1 MDSVRSYLLSIVAV
15 CACAAVAGV
24 FVHTE
29 RMARTLRL
37 ISGVLILLV
46 VLQPMTKV
54 DLEDIAEK
62 LSGDSLS
69 AEEIEFDAREQLAL
83 QVKKSTEDYIEQYAS
98 LQGALLQ
105 AEVEVS
111 GDTVPT
117 PTKITLTGSVT
128 LEQLSTLSDYIES
141 ALGIGKNAQIWRIY
155 EVGS

>member
-1 MDSVRSYLLSIVAV
+1 MESVRSYLLSIVAV
-15 CACAAVAGV
+15 CICAAVAGV
-24 FVHTE
+24 FVRTE
-29 RMARTLRL
+29 MMGRTLRL

-46 VLQPMTKV
+46 VLQPLTKV
-54 DLEDIAEK
+54 DLEKIAEK
-62 LSGDSLS
+62 LRSGEVS
-69 AEEIEFDAREQLAL
+69 AENLEFDAQEQLAL
-83 QVKKSTEDYIEQYAS
+83 QVKKSTEDYIEEYAS
-98 LQGALLQ
+98 AQGALLQ

-128 LEQLSTLSDYIES
+128 LEQLSALSDYIET

>member
-1 MDSVRSYLLSIVAV
+1 MESVRSYLLSIVAV
-15 CACAAVAGV
+15 CICAAVAGV
-24 FVHTE
+24 FVRTE
-29 RMARTLRL
+29 MMGRTLRL

-46 VLQPMTKV
+46 VLQPLAKV
-54 DLEDIAEK
+54 DLEKIAEK
-62 LSGDSLS
+62 LRIGEVS
-69 AEEIEFDAREQLAL
+69 AESLEFDAQEQLAL
-83 QVKKSTEDYIEQYAS
+83 QVKKSTEAYIEEYAS
-98 LQGALLQ
+98 AQGVLLQ

-128 LEQLSTLSDYIES
+128 LEQLSALSDYIET

>member
-15 CACAAVAGV
+15 CICAAVAGV
-24 FVHTE
+24 FVRTE
-29 RMARTLRL
+29 MMGRTLRL

-46 VLQPMTKV
+46 VLQPLTKV
-54 DLEDIAEK
+54 DLEKIAEK
-62 LSGDSLS
+62 LRSGEVS
-69 AEEIEFDAREQLAL
+69 AENLEFDAQEQLAL
-83 QVKKSTEDYIEQYAS
+83 QVKKSTEAYIEEYAS
-98 LQGALLQ
+98 AQGALLR

-128 LEQLSTLSDYIES
+128 LEQLSLLSDYIET